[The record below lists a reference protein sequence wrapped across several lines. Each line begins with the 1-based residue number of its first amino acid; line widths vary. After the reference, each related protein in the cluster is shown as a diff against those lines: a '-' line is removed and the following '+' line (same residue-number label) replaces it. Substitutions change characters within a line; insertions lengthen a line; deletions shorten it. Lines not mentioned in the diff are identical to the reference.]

1 MRQPIHSCSEWTSRN
16 ERGISEMVLLG
27 SLVNALLIIVGVLIG
42 RLFNRIPERMK
53 ETTMSIIGLAVALLG
68 IQMGF
73 KSDNFVVIVVSLVIG
88 TLIGEWIDLDKWFN
102 RFGLK
107 IEQVLTKGKKPGESK
122 IAEGFVTA
130 SLIFV
135 IGSMAIIGALDSG
148 LRNDH
153 NVLITKGIIDGFT
166 SIILATTL
174 GIGVMLS
181 AVPVFIY
188 QGAIALFADVISASI
203 PQAALDLYI
212 KEMTATGGVMIMA
225 IGLNIAGL
233 TKIRVANLLPGIV
246 VVGFIV
252 AIMYQF

>member
-188 QGAIALFADVISASI
+188 QGGIALFADVISASI